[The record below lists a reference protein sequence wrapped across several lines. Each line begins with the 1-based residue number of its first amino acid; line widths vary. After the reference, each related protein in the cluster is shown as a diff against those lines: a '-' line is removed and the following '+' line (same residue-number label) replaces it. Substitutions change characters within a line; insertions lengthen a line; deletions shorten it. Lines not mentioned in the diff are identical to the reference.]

1 MTNDFYKTLGI
12 QENASPSEIKKAYRK
27 LALKYHPDKNPDKA
41 HGKKFKAITEAYNTL
56 SDPDQRAKYDARNSR
71 PDIDDFFNGFGDI
84 FRGMGFDPFSE
95 GKQRRQE
102 TRREINNGDVL
113 AQVAIDLEDVVY
125 GTDKKVKIVRHTY
138 CKPCNGKGYPE
149 NSPPSEC
156 NSCKGHGR
164 IRVNKGFM
172 TITQTCPQCSGLGV
186 VIVKPCMPCMGN
198 GHERI
203 VDVITVKIPKG
214 VYQGTKL
221 KVSGMGDKVNPRRPP
236 GDAYIH
242 VGLKTHKHFERDGLN
257 LYSEMPI
264 PYSLAVLGG
273 ETFVKTLWGMETV
286 KVPKG
291 TQCNDVLTVKKK
303 GLPSQKNGRGDL
315 CINVLIH
322 VPRNLDD
329 NATMAIQNLIDH
341 GS

>member
-149 NSPPSEC
+149 KSPPSLTTNEKAALMV
-156 NSCKGHGR
+156 SALISSTMLEKALFRTWKSIGSRAR
-164 IRVNKGFM
+164 IPVRFGF
-172 TITQTCPQCSGLGV
+172 I
-186 VIVKPCMPCMGN
+186 
-198 GHERI
+198 
-203 VDVITVKIPKG
+203 IP
-214 VYQGTKL
+214 
-221 KVSGMGDKVNPRRPP
+221 
-236 GDAYIH
+236 
-242 VGLKTHKHFERDGLN
+242 
-257 LYSEMPI
+257 
-264 PYSLAVLGG
+264 
-273 ETFVKTLWGMETV
+273 
-286 KVPKG
+286 
-291 TQCNDVLTVKKK
+291 
-303 GLPSQKNGRGDL
+303 
-315 CINVLIH
+315 
-322 VPRNLDD
+322 
-329 NATMAIQNLIDH
+329 
-341 GS
+341 GSP